1 STAGSYTYNQ
11 EAVTTIDVYPT
22 SPTSPSLGANVND
35 PSDTGAVYLLNLNV
49 PTSGDKILIL
59 ECLNGASI
67 YRNNGISGT
76 TYPLGAPGIMT
87 WTGNSASLSTGVNA
101 NQFFYF
107 FYDTRVVTGCPS
119 PLSSPIVAAP
129 DAGNPSVSIAGDSLI
144 ASVAGAA
151 SYQWMF
157 NDTGFIS
164 VGPNKSIKPTR
175 SGNYKVIVTDRF
187 TCSKTSANFNYT
199 VTAVVNA
206 PSQEIG
212 LKVTP
217 NPSNGLFQVSFD
229 VTRRADLVV
238 EVLSASG
245 QTMYRN
251 TQSNFIGR
259 YNNQISLAQAAN
271 DVYLLKISHDRKVYT
286 EKIIILR

>member
-1 STAGSYTYNQ
+1 
-11 EAVTTIDVYPT
+11 
-22 SPTSPSLGANVND
+22 
-35 PSDTGAVYLLNLNV
+35 
-49 PTSGDKILIL
+49 
-59 ECLNGASI
+59 
-67 YRNNGISGT
+67 
-76 TYPLGAPGIMT
+76 
-87 WTGNSASLSTGVNA
+87 
-101 NQFFYF
+101 
-107 FYDTRVVTGCPS
+107 
-119 PLSSPIVAAP
+119 
-129 DAGNPSVSIAGDSLI
+129 
-144 ASVAGAA
+144 
-151 SYQWMF
+151 
-157 NDTGFIS
+157 
-164 VGPNKSIKPTR
+164 
-175 SGNYKVIVTDRF
+175 VTDRF

-259 YNNQISLAQAAN
+259 YNKQISLAQAAN
-271 DVYLLKISHDRKVYT
+271 
-286 EKIIILR
+286 